1 MRHHLYKHND
11 GAARWELQRLVI
23 GYLNDR
29 RDRAWRP
36 CQVIKENKL
45 TWEVFCLA
53 LGLDS
58 QSMVEKSRATVRA
71 TRVDDVFDMLSPNQK
86 TRDVLTIST
95 LGLLIVQICW
105 TIVKKKKLDQRRGRI
120 LFDAFIAH
128 CVRLG
133 ENVIDFVER
142 LLDEGAL
149 TECSGPGERCV
160 QLERALAAPHS
171 CSGRAPV
178 PCLLEALGQ
187 MYLECQQCCHVL
199 RGALRAVEEIVDD
212 NVLTLAGLSSDHLKE
227 KHLTTKSGRRRKLCE
242 DYEKALTL
250 ELSAKRMKTGN
261 QLARIDGVDTKCLRK
276 TLSKEMLAHQ
286 CAGFRTF
293 HDLRGVFSCTE
304 DGTRMEEPAEEKIAY
319 FATQVG
325 TNIAMALPI
334 QVCGSQTQGAK
345 QLSKHHLHKKFSFT
359 YDTLF

>member
-1 MRHHLYKHND
+1 MGFVFLSKRSWQSHYFSLTASSADGKDTASVRHHLYKYND
-11 GAARWELQRLVI
+11 GATRWELQRLVI

-53 LGLDS
+53 LGLDL

-71 TRVDDVFDMLSPNQK
+71 TRVDDVFDMLCPNQK

-105 TIVKKKKLDQRRGRI
+105 TILKKKKLDQRRGRI

-133 ENVIDFVER
+133 ENVNDFVER

-149 TECSGPGERCV
+149 TECSGTGERCV
-160 QLERALAAPHS
+160 QLETALAAPHS

-178 PCLLEALGQ
+178 TLPSGSAWPDVSGVQAMLSCLTRSIA
-187 MYLECQQCCHVL
+187 CC
-199 RGALRAVEEIVDD
+199 GGD
-212 NVLTLAGLSSDHLKE
+212 
-227 KHLTTKSGRRRKLCE
+227 RR
-242 DYEKALTL
+242 
-250 ELSAKRMKTGN
+250 
-261 QLARIDGVDTKCLRK
+261 
-276 TLSKEMLAHQ
+276 
-286 CAGFRTF
+286 
-293 HDLRGVFSCTE
+293 
-304 DGTRMEEPAEEKIAY
+304 
-319 FATQVG
+319 
-325 TNIAMALPI
+325 
-334 QVCGSQTQGAK
+334 
-345 QLSKHHLHKKFSFT
+345 
-359 YDTLF
+359 